1 MNKSKCLFM
10 RLALVVGLIVQ
21 CVLLQAS
28 TLIDG
33 LYYDLD
39 TSNRT
44 ATVTYEVD
52 GTGNYAS
59 LPADVVIPES
69 VEYNGVTFTVTKI
82 ADKAFANCT
91 SMESICVPGTV
102 TQVGDYRKES
112 STTPSTLPFYGCSSL
127 KKVRIEDGEQPIAL
141 GSYCRYYYIRY
152 SGYYYDTD
160 NSYGLFSSCP
170 LEEVYIGRNIEYAP
184 NNDYPFKDNPEF
196 YGNSAFYK
204 QEYLKSVTISV
215 SVTKILPYLFKDC
228 KHLNDLTIN
237 GALTEIPE
245 RAFDA
250 CNIISLVLPN
260 TVEEISTSAF
270 MDNAN
275 MKSASLGNSVKVIG
289 DNAFSG
295 CTTLSEINLGTN
307 LEKIGNGAFRS
318 VGLLA
323 MSWKPF
329 VLPESLVSIGNNAF
343 RGSGITSMTI
353 PNHVRFVGESCFAES
368 KNLKSVTM
376 GSGCQELSEC
386 IFSDCSTLKDVRLSS
401 GLIKI
406 SDAAFAN
413 CTSLEFISIPGTVV
427 QIGNYCKGSP
437 TTPDSLAF
445 YNCSSL
451 KEVRF
456 EDGVQPIELGS
467 YCRYYYVYSKYGS
480 SYKYDTDNSY
490 GLFASC
496 PLENVFI
503 GRNIEYAPNNDYPF
517 KDNPK
522 YYGFSAFYN
531 QPKLAKIT
539 ISPSV
544 TEVAPYL
551 FYKNAAI
558 TMTELPNVK
567 TIGNSAF
574 EGCSKLTTLNFG
586 QDLETVGGCA
596 FQDCFNVTKLTFPDA
611 TTTIGNSAFMYCSS
625 VTEITVG
632 QGLKSVGAYSF
643 FDCGSFTALV
653 LPDDFTTMGE
663 SAFEGCR
670 KLTNAKLGQSLTSVP
685 NSAFKN
691 CIALSEMNLPA
702 TVLSIGDQ
710 AFYNDS
716 TIAVVTMREGLKT
729 IGNEVF
735 WNNSGVRSFVIPG
748 TVQTIG
754 TNSFYGCTN
763 TSTLRF
769 KDGDDILT
777 IDTKKTRSRKIDDM
791 LSNISSSTEREKYCD
806 RKYDYF
812 YDCPI
817 KTLYLG
823 RNLKYDY
830 SGSVSI
836 YKKVGDKTWNK
847 ETRASAPFVNSTTL
861 ARVTV
866 GPKVTFVYN
875 HLCNGCSNL
884 SNVVLGNVL
893 QDINGYAFANCIK
906 LPSISYPASL
916 DSIGN
921 YAFANCKV
929 LASTSFQEAS
939 DHELKIN
946 NASFRDCVALPEVY
960 FPGQLSLLGDSTYQG
975 CTALKDVVFNKNEQY
990 QPTLTIGNYTFAQCS
1005 LINSLSFPGRL
1016 TSIGN
1021 YTFSDCSYLT
1031 NLTFEDSNEAVTLGS
1046 GASGE
1051 TDRRYMLPLFGNSN
1065 LTTLYM
1071 GRNIDYTELADC
1083 SYSPFYNQQ
1092 FLTDVRFSQ
1101 AGTVTYCKDYLL
1113 YKVNNC
1119 ESLALPESL
1128 TFVGNWSFRGMSKL
1142 GSIVIPNAVTTI
1154 GTYAFADDAALES
1167 AKLSTSCPWLKEGLF
1182 SECGKL
1188 KAITIPTIVT
1198 KMDTQMFTNCKSL
1211 TTVTFDDDKNLIEM
1225 AYGSSDAN
1233 NGLFRD
1239 CPVETLYLG
1248 RWLSYNTEQPS
1259 HSPFYSISELKN
1271 LTFGKN
1277 VKVVDKYMFSY
1288 CTGLENVY
1296 IPDSIT
1302 SVNMWA
1308 FRGCSALKSVRFSEN
1323 LSQIG
1328 DYGFSEC
1335 TSLDNVAFPASMTS
1349 TSDNSFSNCTSLRN
1363 LDLGKSLLVIGP
1375 SAFEND
1381 SILGSVNIP
1390 ETVYG
1395 LGVGAFKSCV
1405 SLPYVKISKG
1415 ELTTVSKESFK
1426 GCTGL
1431 EWISLSENI
1440 SSLGENAFEGCTN
1453 IKYVKSYAMTPPEG
1467 LVNFPS
1473 EVESNGTLFVPEDN
1487 DEYPDVLGD
1496 YQYSPTWEN
1505 WGSFKRITENTL
1517 LSSLTLN
1524 QSDAHL
1530 KVGETLTLDATV
1542 GPDAAT
1548 NKKIDWK
1555 SDDETIATVSEDG
1568 VVAAH
1573 KVGQT
1578 SIHAIANDGGG
1589 AKAICAITV
1598 DPTLV
1603 STIALSHET
1612 LEIRK
1617 NHQAQLS
1624 ATVAPTNATNANY
1637 VWSSSNEN
1645 VAKVSEDGVIS
1656 AVTPG
1661 DAIIKA
1667 TAQDGSLVEASCQ
1680 VKVLPVLKG
1689 DSNDDDEVNVVDAVN
1704 TVNYILNKVTG
1715 TFAFE
1720 SADVNSDGNISVSD
1734 VTGTTD
1740 LIMQQV
1746 LQAKEQVAMAK
1757 GYGISTMDASS
1768 ANASDY
1774 LVLSQQDKSSVDIS
1788 LDNNGNFAAL
1798 QADITLPVNVN
1809 DVDVKLNGVMA
1820 ATHQMSWSK
1829 LDAHTLRIVVY
1840 SLSNST
1846 FIDGQAIF
1854 SLSSKKNLDAQ
1865 EIRIANAIG
1874 SDVEAK
1880 GYRLASRFNDATSIG
1895 GVSVN
1900 DDSVKAVADGL
1911 IITGSN
1917 GTPIYIYTTS
1927 GILVKSFSLDA
1938 EVSKV
1943 ALQTGVYLV
1952 KMNGQVVKV
1961 TVK

>member
-1 MNKSKCLFM
+1 MNKGKCLFM
-10 RLALVVGLIVQ
+10 RLVLIIGLIVQ
-21 CVLLQAS
+21 CALLQAS

-59 LPADVVIPES
+59 LSANVKIPES
-69 VEYNGVTFTVTKI
+69 VVYNGVTFTVTKI

-91 SMESICVPGTV
+91 VMESISIPGSV
-102 TQVGDYRKES
+102 VQVGNLQWWKYKKDS
-112 STTPSTLPFYGCSSL
+112 SELPFYNCTSL
-127 KKVRIEDGEQPIAL
+127 KRVRFEDGVQPIVL
-141 GSYCRYYYIRY
+141 GSHNYGGNTTIQDYLAY
-152 SGYYYDTD
+152 
-160 NSYGLFSSCP
+160 NKGLFSSCP
-170 LEEVYIGRNIEYAP
+170 LEEVYVGRNITYLE
-184 NNDYPFKDNPEF
+184 NVDYSFEANPQY
-196 YGNSAFYK
+196 YGYSAFYNQPK
-204 QEYLKSVTISV
+204 LAKVTISP
-215 SVTKILPYLFKDC
+215 SVTDIPSYLFKDC
-228 KHLNDLTIN
+228 KNLVTLTIS
-237 GALTEIPE
+237 GSLVKIPE
-245 RAFDA
+245 HAFDG
-250 CNIISLVLPN
+250 CNISSLILPN
-260 TVEEISTSAF
+260 SVETISDFAF
-270 MDNAN
+270 AN
-275 MKSASLGNSVKVIG
+275 NVGMKSANIGTAVKIIGN
-289 DNAFSG
+289 NAFSG
-295 CTTLSEINLGTN
+295 CTILADITLGTS
-307 LEKIGNGAFRS
+307 LQSIGNEAFMS
-318 VGLLA
+318 VGSLA
-323 MSWKPF
+323 TSWNSLIF
-329 VLPESLVSIGNNAF
+329 PESLTSIGNKAF
-343 RGSGITSMTI
+343 YGSGLTDITI
-353 PNHVRFVGESCFAES
+353 PNKVSTLGESCFAEN
-368 KNLKSVTM
+368 KNLQTVFV
-376 GSGCQELSEC
+376 GSGCQILPNN
-386 IFSDCSTLKDVRLSS
+386 IFSGCSSLKQVQLSA
-401 GLIKI
+401 GLLTIG
-406 SDAAFAN
+406 DAVFAN
-413 CTSLEFISIPGTVV
+413 CTVMESISIPGSVV
-427 QIGNYCKGSP
+427 QVGNLQWWKYKK
-437 TTPDSLAF
+437 DSSELPF
-445 YNCSSL
+445 YNCTSL
-451 KEVRF
+451 KRVRF
-456 EDGVQPIELGS
+456 EDGVQPIVLGS
-467 YCRYYYVYSKYGS
+467 HNYGGNTTIQD
-480 SYKYDTDNSY
+480 YLAYNK
-490 GLFASC
+490 GLFSSC
-496 PLENVFI
+496 PLEEVYV
-503 GRNIEYAPNNDYPF
+503 GRNITYLENTDYSF
-517 KDNPK
+517 EANPQ
-522 YYGFSAFYN
+522 YYGYSAFYD

-544 TEVAPYL
+544 TKIAPYL

-558 TMTELPNVK
+558 TLTDLPKVK
-567 TIGNSAF
+567 EIGRSAF
-574 EGCSKLTTLNFG
+574 EECSKLTTLNLG
-586 QDLETVGGCA
+586 QVLETVGDCA
-596 FQDCFNVTKLTFPDA
+596 FQNCTNVTKLTFPDA
-611 TTTIGNSAFMYCSS
+611 TTEIGSRAFAYCSS

-632 QGLKSVGAYSF
+632 QGLKSVGDYSF
-643 FDCGSFTALV
+643 VDCGSFTALV
-653 LPDDFTTMGE
+653 LPDKFTTMGG

-685 NSAFKN
+685 ERAFKN

-702 TVLSIGDQ
+702 TVKSIGDQ

-716 TIAVVTMREGLKT
+716 TIAVVTMREGLET

-769 KDGDDILT
+769 KDGDGILT

-791 LSNISSSTEREKYCD
+791 LSNISSSYDRERYED

-836 YKKVGDKTWNK
+836 YKKVGDKKWNS

-875 HLCNGCSNL
+875 HLCDGCSNL
-884 SNVVLGNVL
+884 TNVVLGNAL
-893 QDINGYAFANCIK
+893 QDINGYAFANCVK
-906 LPSISYPASL
+906 LPNISYPASL
-916 DSIGN
+916 ATIGN

-929 LASTSFQEAS
+929 LTSTSFQEAS

-946 NASFRDCVALPEVY
+946 DASFKDCIALPEVN
-960 FPGQLSLLGDSTYQG
+960 FPGQLSLLGNNTYQG
-975 CTALKDVVFNKNEQY
+975 CTVLKDVVFNKNEQY
-990 QPTLTIGNYTFAQCS
+990 QPALTIGDYTFAQCS
-1005 LINSLSFPGRL
+1005 LINTLSFPGRL
-1016 TSIGN
+1016 TSVGN
-1021 YTFSDCSYLT
+1021 YTFSDCTYLT

-1046 GASGE
+1046 GATGE

-1065 LTTLYM
+1065 LTSLYM
-1071 GRNIDYTELADC
+1071 GRNIDYSELADC

-1119 ESLALPESL
+1119 ESLILPESL
-1128 TFVGNWSFRGMSKL
+1128 TTIGNWTFRGMSKL
-1142 GSIVIPNAVTTI
+1142 GGIVIPNAVTTI
-1154 GTYAFADDAALES
+1154 GTYAFADDIALES

-1188 KAITIPTIVT
+1188 QAITIPMGVN
-1198 KMDTQMFTNCKSL
+1198 KMDTQMFTNCTSL
-1211 TTVTFDDDKNLIEM
+1211 ASVTFDDDKDLIEM

-1239 CPVETLYLG
+1239 SPVETLYLG
-1248 RWLSYNTEQPS
+1248 RWLSYNTEVPS
-1259 HSPFYSISELKN
+1259 RSPFYSIAELKN
-1271 LTFGKN
+1271 LTLGKYL
-1277 VKVVDKYMFSY
+1277 KVVDKYMFSY

-1296 IPDSIT
+1296 VPDNIT
-1302 SVNMWA
+1302 SINMWG

-1335 TSLDNVAFPASMTS
+1335 ASLDNVTFPASMTS
-1349 TSDNSFSNCTSLRN
+1349 TSDNSFSNCSSLRN

-1381 SILGSVNIP
+1381 SILSGVNIP

-1405 SLPYVKISKG
+1405 SLPYVKIPKG
-1415 ELTTVSKESFK
+1415 DLTTVSKESFK
-1426 GCTGL
+1426 GCNGI

-1440 SSLGENAFEGCTN
+1440 TSLGENAFEGCSG

-1473 EVESNGTLFVPEDN
+1473 DVETNGTLFVPEDN

-1505 WGSFKRITENTL
+1505 WGTFKRITENTL

-1524 QSDAHL
+1524 LSDAHL
-1530 KVGETLTLDATV
+1530 KASETLSLAVTV
-1542 GPDAAT
+1542 GPDEAT
-1548 NKKIDWK
+1548 NKKVDWK
-1555 SDDETIATVSEDG
+1555 SDDETVASVSADG
-1568 VVAAH
+1568 VVTAH

-1589 AKAICAITV
+1589 AKATCAITV
-1598 DPTLV
+1598 DPTMV
-1603 STIALSHET
+1603 SSITLSQEN
-1612 LEIRK
+1612 LKIRK
-1617 NHQAQLS
+1617 NHTAQLS
-1624 ATVAPTNATNANY
+1624 AIVSPTDATNASFI
-1637 VWSSSNEN
+1637 WSSTNED

-1656 AVTPG
+1656 AIAPG
-1661 DAIIKA
+1661 DVIIKA
-1667 TAQDGSLVEASCQ
+1667 ISQDGSLVEASCQ

-1689 DSNDDDEVNVVDAVN
+1689 DSNDDDEINVVDAVN
-1704 TVNYILNKVTG
+1704 TVNYIFNKVTG

-1720 SADVNSDGNISVSD
+1720 AADVNSDDHISISD

-1746 LQAKEQVAMAK
+1746 LQVKEQVAMAK
-1757 GYGISTMDASS
+1757 GYGVSAMDDASS
-1768 ANASDY
+1768 SDRSLDC
-1774 LVLSQQDKSSVDIS
+1774 LVLSQQDKSNIDIA
-1788 LDNNGNFAAL
+1788 LDNNSNFVAL

-1809 DVDVKLNGVMA
+1809 DVEVKLSGVMA
-1820 ATHQMSWSK
+1820 TTHQLSYSK
-1829 LDAHTLRIVVY
+1829 LNAHTLRVVVY

-1846 FIDGQAIF
+1846 FMDGQPIF
-1854 SLSSKKNLDAQ
+1854 CLSSKKNLDAKS
-1865 EIRIANAIG
+1865 IGVTNAIG

-1880 GYRLASRFNDATSIG
+1880 GYRLTSRNNEVTSIDG
-1895 GVSVN
+1895 IGV
-1900 DDSVKAVADGL
+1900 DGTSVKVVADGL
-1911 IITGSN
+1911 MFTGLK

-1927 GILVKSFSLDA
+1927 GILVKTFSLA
-1938 EVSKV
+1938 SETSKL
-1943 ALQTGVYLV
+1943 ALQAGVYLV
-1952 KMNGQVVKV
+1952 KMNGQVVKIA
-1961 TVK
+1961 VK

>member
-1 MNKSKCLFM
+1 MNKGKCLFM
-10 RLALVVGLIVQ
+10 RLVLIIGLIVQ
-21 CVLLQAS
+21 CALLQAS

-59 LPADVVIPES
+59 LSANVKIPES
-69 VEYNGVTFTVTKI
+69 VVYNGVTFTVTKI
-82 ADKAFANCT
+82 ADKAFANCKV
-91 SMESICVPGTV
+91 MESISISGSVV
-102 TQVGDYRKES
+102 QVGNLQWWKYKTDCSE
-112 STTPSTLPFYGCSSL
+112 LPFYNCTSL
-127 KKVRIEDGEQPIAL
+127 KRVRFEDGVQPIVL
-141 GSYCRYYYIRY
+141 GSHNY
-152 SGYYYDTD
+152 GG
-160 NSYGLFSSCP
+160 NSTSQNYLACNKGLFSSCP
-170 LEEVYIGRNIEYAP
+170 LEEVYVGRNITYLE
-184 NNDYPFKDNPEF
+184 DVDHSFESYPHA
-196 YGNSAFYK
+196 YGYSAFY
-204 QEYLKSVTISV
+204 
-215 SVTKILPYLFKDC
+215 D
-228 KHLNDLTIN
+228 
-237 GALTEIPE
+237 
-245 RAFDA
+245 
-250 CNIISLVLPN
+250 
-260 TVEEISTSAF
+260 
-270 MDNAN
+270 
-275 MKSASLGNSVKVIG
+275 
-289 DNAFSG
+289 
-295 CTTLSEINLGTN
+295 
-307 LEKIGNGAFRS
+307 
-318 VGLLA
+318 
-323 MSWKPF
+323 
-329 VLPESLVSIGNNAF
+329 
-343 RGSGITSMTI
+343 
-353 PNHVRFVGESCFAES
+353 
-368 KNLKSVTM
+368 
-376 GSGCQELSEC
+376 
-386 IFSDCSTLKDVRLSS
+386 
-401 GLIKI
+401 
-406 SDAAFAN
+406 
-413 CTSLEFISIPGTVV
+413 
-427 QIGNYCKGSP
+427 
-437 TTPDSLAF
+437 
-445 YNCSSL
+445 
-451 KEVRF
+451 
-456 EDGVQPIELGS
+456 
-467 YCRYYYVYSKYGS
+467 
-480 SYKYDTDNSY
+480 
-490 GLFASC
+490 
-496 PLENVFI
+496 
-503 GRNIEYAPNNDYPF
+503 
-517 KDNPK
+517 
-522 YYGFSAFYN
+522 

-544 TEVAPYL
+544 TDIPSYLFKDCKNLVTLTINGSLVKIPEHAFDGCNISSLILPNSVETISDYAFTNNVGMKSANIGTAVKIIGNNAFSGCTVLADITLGTSLQSIGNEAFMSVGSLATSWNSLIFPESLTSIGIKAFYGSGLTDITIPNKVSTLGESCFAENKNLQTVFVGSGCQILPKNIFSGCSSLKQVHLSAGLLTIDDAVFANCTAMESISIPGTVAQVGNLQWWKYKTDCSELPFYNCTSLKRVRFEDGVQPIVLGSHNYGGNSTSQNYLAYNKGLFSSCPLEEVYVGRNITYLKNVDYSFESYPHAYGYSAFYDQPKLAKITISPSVTKIAPYL

-558 TMTELPNVK
+558 TMTELPKVK
-567 TIGNSAF
+567 EIGRSAF
-574 EGCSKLTTLNFG
+574 EECSKLTTLNLG
-586 QDLETVGGCA
+586 QALETVGDCA
-596 FQDCFNVTKLTFPDA
+596 FQNCTNVTKLTFPDA
-611 TTTIGNSAFMYCSS
+611 TTAIGSSAFARCSS

-632 QGLKSVGAYSF
+632 QGLKSVGDNSF

-653 LPDDFTTMGE
+653 LPDKFTTMGG

-685 NSAFKN
+685 ERAFKN

-702 TVLSIGDQ
+702 TVKSIGDQ

-716 TIAVVTMREGLKT
+716 TIAVVTMREGLET

-769 KDGDDILT
+769 KDGDGILT

-791 LSNISSSTEREKYCD
+791 LSNISSSYDRERYED

-836 YKKVGDKTWNK
+836 YKKVGDKKWNS

-875 HLCNGCSNL
+875 HLCDGCSNL
-884 SNVVLGNVL
+884 TNVVLGNAL
-893 QDINGYAFANCIK
+893 QDINGYAFANCVK
-906 LPSISYPASL
+906 LPNISYPASL
-916 DSIGN
+916 ATIGN

-929 LASTSFQEAS
+929 LTSTSFQEAS
-939 DHELKIN
+939 DHELKIY
-946 NASFRDCVALPEVY
+946 NASFKDCVSLSEVY
-960 FPGQLSLLGDSTYQG
+960 FPGQLSLLNDSTYQG

-1005 LINSLSFPGRL
+1005 LINALSFPGRL
-1016 TSIGN
+1016 KSIGD
-1021 YTFSDCSYLT
+1021 YTFSDCTYLT

-1046 GASGE
+1046 GATGE

-1065 LTTLYM
+1065 LTSLYM
-1071 GRNIDYTELADC
+1071 GRNIDYSELADC

-1092 FLTDVRFSQ
+1092 FLTDVCFSQ

-1119 ESLALPESL
+1119 ESLILPESL
-1128 TFVGNWSFRGMSKL
+1128 TTIGNWTFRGMSKL
-1142 GSIVIPNAVTTI
+1142 GGIVIPNAVTTI
-1154 GTYAFADDAALES
+1154 GTYAFADDIALES

-1182 SECGKL
+1182 YECGKL
-1188 KAITIPTIVT
+1188 QAITIPMVVN
-1198 KMDTQMFTNCKSL
+1198 KMDTQMFTNCTSL
-1211 TTVTFDDDKNLIEM
+1211 ASVTFDDDKDLIEM
-1225 AYGSSDAN
+1225 AYGSSYAN

-1248 RWLSYNTEQPS
+1248 RWLSYNTEVPS
-1259 HSPFYSISELKN
+1259 RSPFYSIAELKN
-1271 LTFGKN
+1271 LTLGKYL
-1277 VKVVDKYMFSY
+1277 KVVDKYMFSY

-1296 IPDSIT
+1296 VPDNIT
-1302 SVNMWA
+1302 SINMWG

-1335 TSLDNVAFPASMTS
+1335 TSLDNVTFPASMTS
-1349 TSDNSFSNCTSLRN
+1349 TSDNSFSNCSSLRN
-1363 LDLGKSLLVIGP
+1363 LDLGKNLLVIGP

-1381 SILGSVNIP
+1381 SILSGVNIP

-1395 LGVGAFKSCV
+1395 LGVGAFKNCV
-1405 SLPYVKISKG
+1405 SLPYVKIPKG
-1415 ELTTVSKESFK
+1415 DLTTVSKESFK
-1426 GCTGL
+1426 GCNGI

-1440 SSLGENAFEGCTN
+1440 TSLGENAFEGCTG

-1473 EVESNGTLFVPEDN
+1473 DVETNGTLFVPEDN

-1505 WGSFKRITENTL
+1505 WGTFKRITENTL

-1530 KVGETLTLDATV
+1530 KASETLALAVTV
-1542 GPDAAT
+1542 GPDEAT
-1548 NKKIDWK
+1548 NKKVDWK
-1555 SDDETIATVSEDG
+1555 SDDETVASVSADG
-1568 VVAAH
+1568 VVTAH

-1589 AKAICAITV
+1589 AKATCAITV
-1598 DPTLV
+1598 DPTMV
-1603 STIALSHET
+1603 SSVTLSQEN
-1612 LEIRK
+1612 LKIRK
-1617 NHQAQLS
+1617 NHTAQLS
-1624 ATVAPTNATNANY
+1624 AIVSPTDATNASFI
-1637 VWSSSNEN
+1637 WSSTNED

-1656 AVTPG
+1656 AIAPG
-1661 DAIIKA
+1661 DVIIKA
-1667 TAQDGSLVEASCQ
+1667 ISQDGSLVEASCQ

-1689 DSNDDDEVNVVDAVN
+1689 DSNDDDEINVVDAVN
-1704 TVNYILNKVTG
+1704 TVNYIFNKVTG

-1720 SADVNSDGNISVSD
+1720 AADVNSDDHISISD

-1746 LQAKEQVAMAK
+1746 LQVKEQVAMAK
-1757 GYGISTMDASS
+1757 GYGVSAMDDASS
-1768 ANASDY
+1768 SDRSLDC
-1774 LVLSQQDKSSVDIS
+1774 LVLSQQDKSNIDIA
-1788 LDNNGNFAAL
+1788 LDNNSNFVAL

-1809 DVDVKLNGVMA
+1809 DVEVKLSGVMA
-1820 ATHQMSWSK
+1820 TTHQLSYSK
-1829 LDAHTLRIVVY
+1829 LNAHTLRVVVY

-1846 FIDGQAIF
+1846 FMDGQPIF
-1854 SLSSKKNLDAQ
+1854 CLSSKKNLDAKS
-1865 EIRIANAIG
+1865 IGVTNAIG

-1880 GYRLASRFNDATSIG
+1880 GYRLTSRNNEVTSIDG
-1895 GVSVN
+1895 IGV
-1900 DDSVKAVADGL
+1900 DGTSVKVVSDGL
-1911 IITGSN
+1911 MFTGLK

-1927 GILVKSFSLDA
+1927 GILVKTFCLAS
-1938 EVSKV
+1938 ETSKI
-1943 ALQTGVYLV
+1943 ALQAGVYLV
-1952 KMNGQVVKV
+1952 KMNGQVVKI

>member
-10 RLALVVGLIVQ
+10 RLALIIGLIVQ
-21 CVLLQAS
+21 SALLQAS

-59 LPADVVIPES
+59 LSANVKIPEN
-69 VEYNGVTFTVTKI
+69 VVYNGVTFTVTKI

-91 SMESICVPGTV
+91 VMESISIPGSV
-102 TQVGDYRKES
+102 VQVGNLQWWKYKTDCSE
-112 STTPSTLPFYGCSSL
+112 LPFYNCTSL
-127 KKVRIEDGEQPIAL
+127 KKVRFEDGVQPIVF
-141 GSYCRYYYIRY
+141 GSHNYGGIN
-152 SGYYYDTD
+152 SGNNYLAY
-160 NSYGLFSSCP
+160 NKGLFSSCP
-170 LEEVYIGRNIEYAP
+170 LEEVYVGRNITY
-184 NNDYPFKDNPEF
+184 
-196 YGNSAFYK
+196 
-204 QEYLKSVTISV
+204 
-215 SVTKILPYLFKDC
+215 
-228 KHLNDLTIN
+228 
-237 GALTEIPE
+237 
-245 RAFDA
+245 
-250 CNIISLVLPN
+250 
-260 TVEEISTSAF
+260 
-270 MDNAN
+270 
-275 MKSASLGNSVKVIG
+275 
-289 DNAFSG
+289 
-295 CTTLSEINLGTN
+295 
-307 LEKIGNGAFRS
+307 
-318 VGLLA
+318 
-323 MSWKPF
+323 
-329 VLPESLVSIGNNAF
+329 
-343 RGSGITSMTI
+343 
-353 PNHVRFVGESCFAES
+353 
-368 KNLKSVTM
+368 
-376 GSGCQELSEC
+376 
-386 IFSDCSTLKDVRLSS
+386 
-401 GLIKI
+401 
-406 SDAAFAN
+406 
-413 CTSLEFISIPGTVV
+413 
-427 QIGNYCKGSP
+427 
-437 TTPDSLAF
+437 
-445 YNCSSL
+445 
-451 KEVRF
+451 
-456 EDGVQPIELGS
+456 
-467 YCRYYYVYSKYGS
+467 
-480 SYKYDTDNSY
+480 
-490 GLFASC
+490 
-496 PLENVFI
+496 LENV
-503 GRNIEYAPNNDYPF
+503 DYSF
-517 KDNPK
+517 EANPQ
-522 YYGFSAFYN
+522 YYGYSAFYN

-544 TEVAPYL
+544 TDIPSYLFKDCKNLVNLKISGSLVKIPEHAFDGCNISSLILPNSVETISDYAFTNNVGMKSANIGTAVKIIGNNAFSGCTVLADITLGTSLLSIGNEAFMSVGSLATSWKSLIFPESLTSIGNKAFYGSGLTDIAIPNKVSTLGESCFAENKNLQTVFVGRECHILPKNIFSGCSSLKQVQLSAGLLTIDDAVFANCTAMESISIPGTVAQVGNLQWWKYEMDSSELPFYNCTSLKKVRFEDGVQPIVFGSHNYGGINSGNNYLAYNKGLFSSCPLEEVYVGRNITYLENVDYSFEANPQYYGYSAFYNQPKLAKITISPSVTKIAPYL

-558 TMTELPNVK
+558 TMTELPKVK
-567 TIGNSAF
+567 EIGRSAF
-574 EGCSKLTTLNFG
+574 EECSKLTTLNLG
-586 QDLETVGGCA
+586 QALETVGDCA
-596 FQDCFNVTKLTFPDA
+596 FQNCTNVTKLTFPDA
-611 TTTIGNSAFMYCSS
+611 TTAIGSSAFARCSS

-632 QGLKSVGAYSF
+632 QGLKSVGDYSF

-653 LPDDFTTMGE
+653 LPDKFTTMGG

-685 NSAFKN
+685 ERAFKN

-702 TVLSIGDQ
+702 TVKSIGDQ

-716 TIAVVTMREGLKT
+716 TIAVVTMREGLET

-769 KDGDDILT
+769 KDGDGILT

-791 LSNISSSTEREKYCD
+791 LSNISSSYDRERYED
-806 RKYDYF
+806 RKFDYF

-836 YKKVGDKTWNK
+836 YKKVGDKKWNS

-875 HLCNGCSNL
+875 HLCDGCSNL
-884 SNVVLGNVL
+884 TNVVLGNAL
-893 QDINGYAFANCIK
+893 KKINGYAFANCVK
-906 LPSISYPASL
+906 LPNISYPASL
-916 DSIGN
+916 ATIGN

-929 LASTSFQEAS
+929 LTSTSFQEAS
-939 DHELKIN
+939 DHDLKIY
-946 NASFRDCVALPEVY
+946 NASFKDCVSLPEVY
-960 FPGQLSLLGDSTYQG
+960 FPGQLSLLNDSTYQG
-975 CTALKDVVFNKNEQY
+975 CTALKDVIFNKNEQY
-990 QPTLTIGNYTFAQCS
+990 KPTLTIGNYTFAQCS
-1005 LINSLSFPGRL
+1005 LINALSFPGRL
-1016 TSIGN
+1016 KSIGD
-1021 YTFSDCSYLT
+1021 YTFSDCTYLT

-1046 GASGE
+1046 GATGE

-1065 LTTLYM
+1065 LTSLYM
-1071 GRNIDYTELADC
+1071 GRNIDYSELADC

-1119 ESLALPESL
+1119 ESLILPESL
-1128 TFVGNWSFRGMSKL
+1128 TTIGNWTFRGMSKL
-1142 GSIVIPNAVTTI
+1142 GGIVIPNAVTTI
-1154 GTYAFADDAALES
+1154 GTYAFADDIALES

-1188 KAITIPTIVT
+1188 QAITIPMVVN
-1198 KMDTQMFTNCKSL
+1198 KMDTQMFTNCTSL
-1211 TTVTFDDDKNLIEM
+1211 ASVTFDDDKDLIEM

-1248 RWLSYNTEQPS
+1248 RWLSYNTKVPS
-1259 HSPFYSISELKN
+1259 RSPFYSIAELKN
-1271 LTFGKN
+1271 LTLGKYL
-1277 VKVVDKYMFSY
+1277 KVVDKYMFSY

-1296 IPDSIT
+1296 VPDNIT
-1302 SVNMWA
+1302 SINMWG

-1328 DYGFSEC
+1328 DYGFSGC
-1335 TSLDNVAFPASMTS
+1335 ASLDNVTFPASMTS
-1349 TSDNSFSNCTSLRN
+1349 TSANSFSNCSSLRN
-1363 LDLGKSLLVIGP
+1363 LDLGKNLLVIGP

-1381 SILGSVNIP
+1381 LILSGVNIP

-1395 LGVGAFKSCV
+1395 LGVGAFKNCV
-1405 SLPYVKISKG
+1405 SLPYVKIPKG
-1415 ELTTVSKESFK
+1415 ALTTVSKESFK
-1426 GCTGL
+1426 GCIGI

-1440 SSLGENAFEGCTN
+1440 TSLGENAFEGCTG

-1473 EVESNGTLFVPEDN
+1473 DVETNGTLFVPEDN

-1505 WGSFKRITENTL
+1505 WGTFKRITENTL

-1530 KVGETLTLDATV
+1530 KASETLALAVTV
-1542 GPDAAT
+1542 GPDEAT
-1548 NKKIDWK
+1548 NKKVDWK
-1555 SDDETIATVSEDG
+1555 SDDETVASVSADG
-1568 VVAAH
+1568 VVTAH

-1589 AKAICAITV
+1589 AKATCTITV
-1598 DPTLV
+1598 DPTMV
-1603 STIALSHET
+1603 SSITLSQEN
-1612 LEIRK
+1612 LAIRK
-1617 NHQAQLS
+1617 NHTAQLS
-1624 ATVAPTNATNANY
+1624 AIVAPTDATNASFI
-1637 VWSSSNEN
+1637 WSSTNED

-1656 AVTPG
+1656 AIAPG
-1661 DAIIKA
+1661 DAVIKA
-1667 TAQDGSLVEASCQ
+1667 TSQDGSQVEASCQ

-1689 DSNDDDEVNVVDAVN
+1689 DSNDDDEINVVDAVN
-1704 TVNYILNKVTG
+1704 TVNYIFNKVTG
-1715 TFAFE
+1715 TFVFE
-1720 SADVNSDGNISVSD
+1720 AADVNSDDHISISD

-1746 LQAKEQVAMAK
+1746 LQVKEQVAMAK
-1757 GYGISTMDASS
+1757 GYGVSAMDDASS
-1768 ANASDY
+1768 SDRSLDC
-1774 LVLSQQDKSSVDIS
+1774 LVLSQQDKSNIDIA
-1788 LDNNGNFAAL
+1788 LDNNSNFVAL

-1809 DVDVKLNGVMA
+1809 DVEVKLSGVMA
-1820 ATHQMSWSK
+1820 TTHQLSYSK
-1829 LDAHTLRIVVY
+1829 LNAHTLRVVVY

-1846 FIDGQAIF
+1846 FMDGQPIF
-1854 SLSSKKNLDAQ
+1854 CLSSKKNLDAKS
-1865 EIRIANAIG
+1865 IGVTNAIG

-1880 GYRLASRFNDATSIG
+1880 GYRLTSRNNEVTSIDG
-1895 GVSVN
+1895 IGV
-1900 DDSVKAVADGL
+1900 DGTSVKVVADGL
-1911 IITGSN
+1911 MFTGLK

-1927 GILVKSFSLDA
+1927 GILVKTFCLAS
-1938 EVSKV
+1938 ETSKI
-1943 ALQTGVYLV
+1943 ALQAGVYLV
-1952 KMNGQVVKV
+1952 KMNGQVVKI